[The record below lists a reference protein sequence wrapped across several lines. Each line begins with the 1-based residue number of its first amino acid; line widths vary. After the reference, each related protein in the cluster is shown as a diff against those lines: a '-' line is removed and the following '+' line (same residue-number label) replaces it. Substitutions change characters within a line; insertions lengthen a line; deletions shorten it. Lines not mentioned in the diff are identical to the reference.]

1 MLDWAKKTY
10 IMGILNLTPDS
21 FSGDGLY
28 AQDDPVQNSVDQAK
42 EYVNSGADI
51 LDLGAESSRPGS
63 EPINAEEELHRLLP
77 VLKAIKS
84 ENLDVLI
91 SIDTYKAEVAK
102 TCLDNGADWIN
113 DIWGLQKDPK
123 IANVAAEY
131 DVPLVIMHNRSQ
143 LGAIKQD
150 ARIGASYDAAAY
162 KNFIDELIADILTI
176 IQTALDSG
184 VPESNLIVD
193 PGIGFGKS
201 VKQNLQ
207 IINCLD
213 KIKALGYPVLIGP
226 SNKSFIGN
234 VLDLPVDQ
242 RTEGTA
248 ATVAIGIIR
257 GADIV
262 RVHNVKHMARIAKMV
277 DMVIQCD
284 CKEKK

>member
-262 RVHNVKHMARIAKMV
+262 RVHNVKHMARIAKMA